1 MTTRRNVLGCYF
13 AAVGGRLL
21 GATLNSRVGGVLI
34 GVQSYSFRDR
44 DLDACIQGIVE
55 VGLSECELWQGHVEP
70 RVSGSTTRDDLRRWR
85 VSVPLDSFQKIREK
99 FDSAGITLSAYNYS
113 FRDDFTDEEIE
124 RGFLMAKALGAPAIT
139 ASSTVS
145 VTKRV
150 APFAAT
156 HKMRVGMHGHDN
168 LADPNEFARPESFIK
183 AMNESPWICVNLD
196 IGHFTAAGYDPIE
209 FLQKYHERVVTL
221 HIKDRKKSQ
230 GPNMPFGQGDTPTA
244 EVLRVLKRNRWDI
257 PANIEYAYKG
267 GDTVQEIARC
277 YEFCRRALSS

>member
-1 MTTRRNVLGCYF
+1 MITRRNVLGCYF
-13 AAVGGRLL
+13 TAVGGGLL

-44 DLDACIQGIVE
+44 DIDACIQGIVE

-70 RVSGSTTRDDLRRWR
+70 RISGSTTRDDLRRWR
-85 VSVPLDSFQKIREK
+85 VSVPLETFRKIREK
-99 FDSAGITLSAYNYS
+99 FDSAGIILSAWNYS

-150 APFAAT
+150 APFAAA

-168 LADPNEFARPESFIK
+168 LAEPNEFARPESFVR

-267 GDTVQEIARC
+267 EDTVQEIKRC
-277 YEFCRRALSS
+277 YEFCRRVLSS